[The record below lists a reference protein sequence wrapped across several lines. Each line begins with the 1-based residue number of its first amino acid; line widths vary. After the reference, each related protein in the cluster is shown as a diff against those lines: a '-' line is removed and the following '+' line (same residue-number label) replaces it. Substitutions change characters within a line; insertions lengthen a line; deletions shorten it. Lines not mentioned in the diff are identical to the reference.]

1 MTASVEAGMFLD
13 SAAVEVRNHLWS
25 KQLLSWQ
32 WSESP
37 LSLANPITLLSAIW
51 RTSLLPPPT
60 LRFAL
65 SLSPHRPYLS
75 FSFIF
80 SIYVDLQS
88 PLLLTASIIY
98 FVNKSLTTYLP
109 FFSISGQLLLLCSS
123 LSKPVFHLYSLSLF
137 LLPFLFILPSKTLC
151 MPLHILLRLY
161 FPLSLSVI
169 LAYSVI

>member
-51 RTSLLPPPT
+51 RTSLLPSPHSPFRPLT
-60 LRFAL
+60 LASS
-65 SLSPHRPYLS
+65 SLSFVLFH
-75 FSFIF
+75 F

-123 LSKPVFHLYSLSLF
+123 LSKPVLHLYSLSLF

-169 LAYSVI
+169 LAYSFI